1 MLRARVADGAGRG
14 WERRSLP
21 MARGASGG
29 GRGWEQRAGP
39 TVLPPLSG
47 PSPSAPASPMML
59 NILH

>member
-1 MLRARVADGAGRG
+1 VLRARVADGAGRG

-39 TVLPPLSG
+39 TVRG
-47 PSPSAPASPMML
+47 
-59 NILH
+59 